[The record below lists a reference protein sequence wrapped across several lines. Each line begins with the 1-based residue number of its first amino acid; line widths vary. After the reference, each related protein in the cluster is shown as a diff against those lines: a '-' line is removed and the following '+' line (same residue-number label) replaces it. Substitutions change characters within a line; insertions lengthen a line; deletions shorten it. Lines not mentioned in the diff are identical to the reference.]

1 VIPEQEHASSAI
13 HGCILLIAI
22 TVILAALVLLM
33 IPHLPKNSSD
43 EIPVIFEIMTM
54 KYTKT
59 GSWKYENKLT
69 VKNSGTT
76 AYDNRKLYAITYR
89 NGERLPCKIP
99 YINFQY
105 YIINKPLGIQ
115 RIGGMGTDDLS
126 WVPEAMI
133 FIDYNQ
139 GTFRPGDAIRFDVYD
154 RVTDRIISSDTYPH
168 KEKTSEEK
176 MMAEYLSR
184 QGA

>member
-1 VIPEQEHASSAI
+1 VIPAREDASSAI

-22 TVILAALVLLM
+22 TFILAALVLLM
-33 IPHLPKNSSD
+33 IPELPVYSSD
-43 EIPVIFEIMTM
+43 ETPVIFEIVSM

-76 AYDNRKLYAITYR
+76 AYDNRILSAITYR

-105 YIINKPLGIQ
+105 YIDNKPLGIQ
-115 RIGGMGTDDLS
+115 RIGGMGTDDFS
-126 WVPEAMI
+126 WVPEATI
-133 FIDYNQ
+133 FIDYTQ
-139 GTFRPGDAIRFDVYD
+139 GTFRPGDTIRFEVYD
-154 RVTDRIISSDTYPH
+154 RETNRILSSDTYPH
-168 KEKTSEEK
+168 KEKTRMEK
-176 MMAEYLSR
+176 MMDEYLSLP
-184 QGA
+184 GA